1 MIRIRLVI
9 EKRKGVFDP
18 EAKVIESALLNLDHQ
33 INATCLKKVIEF
45 TLQSDD
51 EATAMEEVDL
61 MCKQV
66 LVNPVLEQY
75 HFEILK

>member
-51 EATAMEEVDL
+51 EATAMEEVAL